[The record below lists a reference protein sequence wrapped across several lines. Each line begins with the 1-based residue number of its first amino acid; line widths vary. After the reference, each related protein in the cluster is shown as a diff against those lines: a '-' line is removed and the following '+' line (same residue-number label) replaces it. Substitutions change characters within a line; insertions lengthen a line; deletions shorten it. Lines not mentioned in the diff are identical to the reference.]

1 MAYLVTLD
9 VFSGRENP
17 KWVISDSESAE
28 LLTRTR
34 GFEKRVAEGKASD
47 VLGYRGIQISP
58 VERQDEKAEPILGAA
73 SGDRGSLYISDI
85 PELEDYLLFTGG
97 DLVEAAVASHV
108 REVLARPQAARFP
121 GLQAGVTCPVCQAAD
136 APAYDPAYWND
147 PSRRPYNNC
156 YNYANNQATNTFAQ
170 PGRATGK
177 PITGLSCPGVQPSAE
192 SDGLK
197 AASGFSAPL
206 PAGGG
211 WYVALVIWPGVD
223 YHWYR
228 QDNVGCWSHKPGQ
241 TAARDVDNSGKKITD
256 PRTCDRGSYTVFC
269 TYMVTGKWVKIS

>member
-34 GFEKRVAEGKASD
+34 GFEKRITEGKASEI
-47 VLGYRGIQISP
+47 LGYRGIQVSP
-58 VERQDEKAEPILGAA
+58 IERQDEKTERILRDAG
-73 SGDRGSLYISDI
+73 GDGGPLYISDI
-85 PELEDYLLFTGG
+85 PELEEYLLSTSG
-97 DLVEAAVASHV
+97 DSIEASVASHV
-108 REVLARPQAARFP
+108 REVLVQPQTRFP
-121 GLQAGVTCPVCQAAD
+121 GLLEDVKCPTCQAAD
-136 APAYDPAYWND
+136 APTYDPGYWND

-177 PITGLSCPGVQPSAE
+177 PITSLSCSGVQPSAQ

-197 AASGFSAPL
+197 AVPNFSVPL
-206 PAGGG
+206 SAGHG
-211 WYVALVIWPGVD
+211 WYVALVIWPGMD

-241 TAARDVDNSGKKITD
+241 TAARNVDNSGKKITD
-256 PRTCDRGSYTVFC
+256 PRICDRGPYSDFC